1 MTRHQ
6 FVEHGRQG
14 GLTAARRMTK
24 TARKARAHKAVA
36 ARWARYV
43 KNRGRTMAEIQ
54 AAFRPKPKPLPT
66 VIETTDPA
74 FNFKE
79 YLTTNP
85 PGLAGV
91 IVRIVPRGK

>member
-1 MTRHQ
+1 
-6 FVEHGRQG
+6 
-14 GLTAARRMTK
+14 
-24 TARKARAHKAVA
+24 
-36 ARWARYV
+36 
-43 KNRGRTMAEIQ
+43 MAEIQ